1 MKLPYVKSYDIAGY
15 TYAAD
20 TYCGLCIIDEMIRRG
35 DASPA
40 ARDMSTEDVLWQCAR
55 AAGIDYDDLYS
66 FDSDE
71 FPKPFVVDQVE
82 GTEYCASCHE
92 DLLDMFINPYPT
104 KGQ

>member
-1 MKLPYVKSYDIAGY
+1 MKSYIAGY
-15 TYAAD
+15 TYAAN
-20 TYCGLCIIDEMIRRG
+20 TYCPRCIIDQMIRRG
-35 DASPA
+35 DAGLA
-40 ARDMSTEDVLWQCAR
+40 ARDMPIEDVMWQCSQ
-55 AAGIDYDDLYS
+55 AAGIDYDDQCSY
-66 FDSDE
+66 DSDE